1 MNFIQVR
8 NVSHGYTAGGF
19 FSKRHKVQVLKG
31 LDLDLQAGQSL
42 GLLGSSGS
50 GKSTLARLLMG
61 LETPDQGS
69 IEFEG
74 QPLQGLNPLFLQR
87 VQMVFKTPSAPLTPY
102 AASAGALPSH
112 CATCQR

>member
-50 GKSTLARLLMG
+50 DGFLLRFNAGFNLKFSVGIGGSNNDTTTALATDGTGRVAVVGYCWVGTLAYL
-61 LETPDQGS
+61 
-69 IEFEG
+69 
-74 QPLQGLNPLFLQR
+74 
-87 VQMVFKTPSAPLTPY
+87 
-102 AASAGALPSH
+102 AACELPVS
-112 CATCQR
+112 